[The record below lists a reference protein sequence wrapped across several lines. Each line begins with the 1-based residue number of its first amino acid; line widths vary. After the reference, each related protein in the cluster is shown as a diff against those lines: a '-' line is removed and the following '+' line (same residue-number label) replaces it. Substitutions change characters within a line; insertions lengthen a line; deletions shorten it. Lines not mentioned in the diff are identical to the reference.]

1 MGVSV
6 PSLHRKSR
14 ATNSLADIDMVLLV
28 HASMKTQLYIHVY
41 NVAMVMAGLYTFCIC
56 IPA

>member
-14 ATNSLADIDMVLLV
+14 ATNSLADMVILV
-28 HASMKTQLYIHVY
+28 HASMKTQLYIHEY
-41 NVAMVMAGLYTFCIC
+41 NVAMVIAGLCIR
-56 IPA
+56 ISA